1 MKKILLSA
9 TLIFIGV
16 LLSIQSLSA
25 DTLDIKNELKETA
38 SGSVSNRFRGGFFV
52 GAGYGGRIG
61 GDGYTAIQGITGE
74 AGLYGLFNPIQN
86 FVDIEVGVSGKY
98 NFGTEDK
105 KDDGSIRKYYS
116 GLKQV
121 TVYGGPVFRFA
132 ETKKAVGIGLS
143 KALYMDEVLS
153 DEQKKDGVKKHDL
166 ENGIGAYIEYQADIL
181 KNNNIFFARA
191 EVEQIDIVSA
201 TKTDK
206 DTVGSIIIGYKY

>member
-16 LLSIQSLSA
+16 LSSMQSLSA
-25 DTLDIKNELKETA
+25 DTLTDELKETS

-52 GAGYGGRIG
+52 GGGYQGRIG
-61 GDGYTAIQGITGE
+61 GDGDTAIQGLTGE

-98 NFGTEDK
+98 NIGFEDTKEDK
-105 KDDGSIRKYYS
+105 TVRKYYS

-121 TVYGGPVFRFA
+121 TLYGGPVFRFG
-132 ETKKAVGIGLS
+132 ETKKAVALGLS
-143 KALYMDEVLS
+143 KALYIDEVLS
-153 DEQKKDGVKKHDL
+153 DKQKEDGVKKHDFQ
-166 ENGIGAYIEYQADIL
+166 NGLGAYIEYQSDFL
-181 KNNNIFFARA
+181 DTNNIFFARA

-206 DTVGSIIIGYKY
+206 DTFGSIIFGVKY